1 MGHYISYIKSNE
13 GKWFEFNDSL
23 VNTFNPA
30 NIEAECF
37 GGSFTYDDDYDWDK
51 RENSKSAYLLL
62 YRRVGKNHIELE
74 VKSQEEKA
82 IILKALNL

>member
-1 MGHYISYIKSNE
+1 M
-13 GKWFEFNDSL
+13 
-23 VNTFNPA
+23 NTFNPA

-82 IILKALNL
+82 IILKTLNL